1 MNKRWL
7 WIFLGVVAFFMVLFA
22 GTAAGAGLTYL
33 AMRARPVEA
42 AGDLILKSINLDTR
56 DYEAGVV
63 VTHVEPES
71 PAADAGIQRGDIILA
86 VDDQPV
92 NTMLDLMQEIE
103 EKSAGDEILL
113 TIQHCETTKE
123 VNVVL
128 AEQNDHVYLGLH
140 MSRSPHFEIL
150 PQGRGSFVFPVEDPA
165 FVVTQVT
172 PGSPADEAGLGQGT
186 IIIGVDDDRFQA
198 QDDLAEIV
206 QSFQPGD
213 EITLDLFQPR
223 LDQSEKISITLGEN
237 PDDPGLTY
245 LGISYLTLPGYRSEN
260 FRGDS
265 LPKFGAPGLQGEILP
280 LPDMLPGFM
289 PKWHDF
295 PPLPEGIEQAIVIS
309 SVSEDSPAEQA
320 GLEAGDVIIELNG
333 DTIPGPE
340 SFIEVIHSY
349 DQGDQI
355 TLTVYRSGETEAV
368 EIDIVL
374 GEHPDIENQTYL
386 GVTIGGFLSIEGSRP
401 FHEFGDPFHFEFN
414 FPWPDRDLPELP
426 GGPGLGDEA

>member
-1 MNKRWL
+1 MNKSWL
-7 WIFLGVVAFFMVLFA
+7 WILLGVFAFFVVLFA

-42 AGDLILKSINLDTR
+42 ASDLIFQSINLDTK

-92 NTMLDLMQEIE
+92 NTMLDLMREIDG
-103 EKSAGDEILL
+103 KSTGDEILL

-150 PQGRGSFVFPVEDPA
+150 PQGRSSFVFPVDDPA

-172 PGSPADEAGLGQGT
+172 PGSPADEAGLKQGA

-206 QSFQPGD
+206 KSFQPGD

-223 LDQSEKISITLGEN
+223 LDQSEHISITLGEN
-237 PDDPGLTY
+237 PDDPELAY

-260 FRGDS
+260 FRGDR
-265 LPKFGAPGLQGEILP
+265 LPKFGVPGLQDEILP
-280 LPDMLPGFM
+280 LPDMLPEFM

-295 PPLPEGIEQAIVIS
+295 PPLPEGIEQAVIIS
-309 SVSEDSPAEQA
+309 SVSEGSPAEQA
-320 GLEAGDVIIELNG
+320 GLEAGDVIIEVNG
-333 DTIPGPE
+333 ESIPSLE
-340 SFIEVIHSY
+340 SFIELIQSY

-368 EIDIVL
+368 EVDIIL
-374 GEHPDIENQTYL
+374 DEHPDIEGQTYL
-386 GVTIGGFLSIEGSRP
+386 GVTIDGFLSIEGSRP
-401 FHEFGDPFHFEFN
+401 FHEFGDPFHFEFK
-414 FPWPDRDLPELP
+414 FPWPDGNLPALP
-426 GGPGLGDEA
+426 GEPGLGDEA